1 MQKQITILLLFLLC
15 SCQNQEEIP
24 FFLFGNQFDQSP
36 YFEFQYGNLEEEG
49 NVLVD
54 TNQVLY
60 ESGLLCIYSL
70 PVSLYRR
77 ELGGKFRICWKTDES
92 IFEKWKLGFSILEE
106 EKSEYTSWLDKGK
119 GWTATLK
126 EYGNWKKESDKLGFL
141 LDWDSQIWSN
151 GFVTYQTFGLPH
163 PLFLQRTLDQCE
175 VLFFSHQLKGS
186 LNKQLVLS
194 FELPCPDTGAITER
208 IQVQNEEWFSECEPG
223 EPVVSELFR
232 HSESSFQRFLEWENP
247 KETFLCP
254 RSESLDWVKDGS
266 QTSFQSED
274 FSKRTKLILPKG
286 VLLFSDEPKFHGIFL
301 PKEYGSNLGTNT
313 KVRWGNSEFL
323 DSEFNFRQGDEF
335 FSNEFHPVSCRDQF
349 QFWTSPDQFCGNPG
363 LPNQFEI
370 KQKEGVVP
378 GCIADQIQ
386 ITEFYPGNQFDSQ
399 FPFPSFFEFQN
410 KGESCDVSSLN
421 WIYNGSIYPLSA
433 DEWVVH
439 SNSYFI
445 ISKKLWF
452 GWDLKA
458 KEKPFSIPKV
468 VFQIPKFFWEER
480 KSQIKNEFQPSPSLF
495 HLLRFKQQNR
505 FSIVIESGKEF
516 PHPKE
521 GSSSEFL
528 EYGFQFSPGKP
539 NKNSASFVPSDL
551 LEYGPNQSPFLDFGF
566 QSRVEGLV
574 QLERENGN
582 QFLFWKPAGKTILTL
597 GTEPSVCNG
606 DLFYQLPDD
615 FFTSTLSSLRYLG
628 NQNGTPTFFSWN
640 PKFAKEK
647 TLGGTRSL
655 HPEPNP
661 IVFSNSL
668 VTSTLC
674 SGDWR
679 SPGLAKER
687 SLEIERFN
695 SPGLYLTNIPLSN
708 QTNVLLGNGN
718 AKIPISYTSLGNN
731 HYQLDLSV
739 FSTFSS
745 EEQVYSFWSDPSLL
759 KPKSFLEQK
768 GPIQIEAIFPNPK
781 ESQNEWIY
789 VCNRSEASEDLSL
802 YLIEDEVSVDELI
815 SYQSRFPN
823 SSPLGK
829 NGQRFQTNR
838 TILDPS
844 VCAWI
849 VDPDGKDWFLPIFHS
864 ESDLLLTVRTTQTI
878 GNGISSG
885 ESIQLR
891 KKQGQNSIL
900 ISSFGQKE
908 SYSSFHLLVNTGEF
922 LWLKSGVQG
931 MSPLDYE
938 TFREE
943 F

>member
-1 MQKQITILLLFLLC
+1 MQKQIKILLFFLLC
-15 SCQNQEEIP
+15 SCQNKEETP
-24 FFLFGNQFDQSP
+24 FFMFGGPFGDSP
-36 YFEFQYGNLEEEG
+36 YLEFQYGNLEEEG
-49 NVLVD
+49 NVIED
-54 TNQVLY
+54 SNQLGY

-70 PVSLYRR
+70 PISLYRR

-106 EKSEYTSWLDKGK
+106 EKNEYTSWLEKGK
-119 GWTATLK
+119 GWSATLK
-126 EYGNWKKESDKLGFL
+126 EYGNWKKESDKLGFV

-163 PLFLQRTLDQCE
+163 PIFLQRTVDQCE
-175 VLFFSHQLKGS
+175 VLFSSHQLKGT

-194 FELPCPDTGAITER
+194 FELPCPDIGAITEK
-208 IQVQNEEWFSECEPG
+208 IQTQNEEWFSECEPG
-223 EPVVSELFR
+223 EPVVSEMFR

-254 RSESLDWVKDGS
+254 RSESLGWEKEGS
-266 QTSFQSED
+266 KTFFRSED

-286 VLLFSDEPKFHGIFL
+286 IVLFSDEPKFHGIFL
-301 PKEYGSNLGTNT
+301 PKEYGSNIGTKT
-313 KVRWGNSEFL
+313 KVWWGNSEYI
-323 DSEFNFRQGDEF
+323 DSEFNFRQGNEF
-335 FSNEFHPVSCRDQF
+335 FSNEYHSVSCRDQF
-349 QFWTSPDQFCGNPG
+349 QFWTGTDRFCGNPG

-370 KQKEGVVP
+370 KPKEGGFP
-378 GCIADQIQ
+378 GCSIGQFQ

-410 KGESCDVSSLN
+410 KGESCDASSLN
-421 WIYNGSIYPLSA
+421 WIYNDTIYPLSA
-433 DEWVVH
+433 DEWVIQ

-458 KEKPFSIPKV
+458 KEKPFSIPKF
-468 VFQIPKFFWEER
+468 VFQIPKFVWEDR
-480 KSQIKNEFQPSPSLF
+480 KSQEKREFQPNSRIF
-495 HLLRFKQQNR
+495 HLLRFNQQNR
-505 FSIVIESGKEF
+505 YSIVRESEVEF
-516 PHPKE
+516 PHPRE

-528 EYGFQFSPGKP
+528 DYGFQFSPGKP
-539 NKNSASFVPSDL
+539 NKHFASYISTDL

-566 QSRVEGLV
+566 HGREEGLV
-574 QLERENGN
+574 LFERENGN
-582 QFLFWKPAGKTILTL
+582 QFLFWKPEGKTILTF

-606 DLFYQLPDD
+606 NFFYQLPDD
-615 FFTSTLSSLRYLG
+615 FFTNTLSSLRFLG
-628 NQNGTPTFFSWN
+628 IQNTSPTLLSWD

-661 IVFSNSL
+661 ILFSNSL
-668 VTSTLC
+668 VSSTLC

-687 SLEIERFN
+687 SLEIEKLNIQGRYF
-695 SPGLYLTNIPLSN
+695 TNLSLGS
-708 QTNVLLGNGN
+708 QTNVQLGNGN
-718 AKIPISYTSLGNN
+718 GKIPISYVSLGNQN
-731 HYQLDLSV
+731 YQLDNSGLS
-739 FSTFSS
+739 SFSS
-745 EEQVYSFWSDPSLL
+745 EEQLYSYWSDPSLI
-759 KPKSFLEQK
+759 KSKSFLERK
-768 GPIQIEAIFPNPK
+768 GPVQIEAIFPNPK
-781 ESQNEWIY
+781 DSQNEWVYI
-789 VCNRSEASEDLSL
+789 CNRSDASEDLSL
-802 YLIEDEVSVDELI
+802 YLVEDEVSVDELT
-815 SYQSRFPN
+815 SYQSRFPSGN
-823 SSPLGK
+823 PLGK
-829 NGQRFQTNR
+829 NGQKFQTNR
-838 TILDPS
+838 TILDPN

-864 ESDLLLTVRTTQTI
+864 ESDLLLTVKTTQTI

-885 ESIQLR
+885 EFIQLR
-891 KKQGQNSIL
+891 KKQEQQSIM

-908 SYSSFHLLVNTGEF
+908 SYSSFHLPVITGEF
-922 LWLKSGVQG
+922 LWLKSGASG

-938 TFREE
+938 IFREE